1 MKITKDIVKY
11 WTEEQFQKYRLI
23 SWNSTHQQKLKKETL
38 PEWYIYIYSK
48 ETLIQELEEK
58 EKNKHQ

>member
-11 WTEEQFQKYRLI
+11 WTEEQLQKYGLI

-38 PEWYIYIYSK
+38 FEWYMFSK
-48 ETLIQELEEK
+48 EVLIQELEDR
-58 EKNKHQ
+58 Q